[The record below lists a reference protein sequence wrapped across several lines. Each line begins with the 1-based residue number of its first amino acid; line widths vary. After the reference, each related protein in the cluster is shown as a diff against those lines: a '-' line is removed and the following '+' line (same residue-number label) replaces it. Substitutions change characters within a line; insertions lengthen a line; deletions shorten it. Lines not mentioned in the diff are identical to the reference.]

1 LTPKKRPRRASRQQK
16 PAPSGLPDR
25 DELLRFIA
33 ANGSADR
40 RLIAR
45 EFGLRG
51 PQRAAL
57 RALLRELE
65 NEGLVERQG
74 RRGVRPAGQLPP
86 VAVIEITAIDA
97 DGDPLARPV
106 SWQHDEKPPTIFVE
120 SPGSRTGDPG
130 IGDRLLA
137 RLSAMPD
144 GSYSAKPMRKL
155 PSGPVQIVGLYR
167 TSPQGGRITPLE
179 RGSRNEFQVATA
191 DTGGAEDGALV
202 TATVLP
208 GRRAGLARASV
219 TQVIGSADDPHAISL
234 IAIHTADIPH
244 IFPEEAL
251 VQAAD
256 SPAFDTGQRTDLRAL
271 PLVTI
276 DGADARDFDDAV
288 FAEPDRENPQGWHI
302 IVAIADVAWYVRPGD
317 ALDREAY
324 RRGNSV
330 YFPDRVVPMLPE
342 ALSNGL
348 CSLRPREDRPCLAAH
363 LWIEA
368 NGRLRRHRFERA
380 VMRSAARLT
389 YEQAQAARDGHEQL
403 PGPLAQALPH
413 LYGAYAALTAG
424 RKRRGALEIDLPE
437 RQVIFGDDNRISEIT
452 TLRRLDSHR
461 LIEEFMIT
469 ANVAAAQTLDRR
481 NRPCM
486 YRVHDQP
493 DPERVQELAQI
504 LKEYDLPLALGQ
516 VVKPAIFNRIIDK
529 IRGEPTERLINQLI
543 LRTQSQAQYSPE
555 NLGHFGLALRQYAHF
570 TSPIRRYA
578 DLLVHRSLIAA
589 LDLGEGA
596 LAEHAGADFSEAG
609 RHISATERRA
619 TAAERSTL
627 DRYLAS
633 FLADRVGATFSGHIA
648 GVARFGL
655 FVTLGDTGADG
666 LVPISRLPGDYYNHD
681 HRRHALVGER
691 SGRVYRLG
699 DPVEVRLSEADGLS
713 GSLVLDLMEGPA
725 QLVGGPRHSRARV
738 TPSNRVKRA
747 GRAKTKRSAR
757 KEARKAPVPRH

>member
-1 LTPKKRPRRASRQQK
+1 MTPTKRPRRSGRQQK
-16 PAPSGLPDR
+16 PAASSLPER

-33 ANGSADR
+33 TSGSADR
-40 RLIAR
+40 RDIAR

-65 NEGLVERQG
+65 DEGLVEREG

-86 VAVIEITAIDA
+86 VTVIEVTAIDA
-97 DGDPLARPV
+97 DGEPLARPT
-106 SWQHDEKPPTIFVE
+106 SWEHDEKPPTIYVE
-120 SPGSRTGDPG
+120 STGSRTGAPG

-144 GSYSAKPMRKL
+144 GSYIAKPMRRL
-155 PSGPVQIVGLYR
+155 PTGPAQIVGVYR
-167 TSPQGGRITPLE
+167 TSPHGARITPLE

-191 DTGGAEDGALV
+191 DIGGAKDGALV
-202 TATVLP
+202 TATVMP
-208 GRRAGLARASV
+208 GRRAGLPRASV
-219 TQVIGSADDPHAISL
+219 TQVIGSTDDPHAISL
-234 IAIHTADIPH
+234 IAIYSGGIPH
-244 IFPEEAL
+244 IFPDEAL
-251 VQAAD
+251 VQAEN
-256 SPAFDTGQRTDLRAL
+256 SPAFDTDGRADLRAL

-288 FAEPDRENPQGWHI
+288 FAEPDPENPEGWHI

-348 CSLRPREDRPCLAAH
+348 CSLRPLEDRPCLAAH
-363 LWIEA
+363 LWIGA
-368 NGRLRRHRFERA
+368 NGRLRQHRFERA

-389 YEQAQAARDGHEQL
+389 YEQAQAARDGHEEL
-403 PGPLAQALPH
+403 PAAVAQALPH
-413 LYGAYAALTAG
+413 LYGAYTALASG
-424 RKRRGALEIDLPE
+424 RKHRGALEIDLPE
-437 RQVIFGDDNRISEIT
+437 RKVVFGDDNKISEIT
-452 TLRRLDSHR
+452 TVQRLDSHR
-461 LIEEFMIT
+461 LVEEFMIT
-469 ANVAAAQTLDRR
+469 ANVAAAQTLDRA

-486 YRVHDQP
+486 YRVHDRP
-493 DPERVQELAQI
+493 DSERVQELAQI
-504 LKEYDLPLALGQ
+504 LKEYSLPLALGQ
-516 VVKPAIFNRIIDK
+516 VIKPAIFNRIIDK
-529 IRGEPTERLINQLI
+529 IRGEPAERLINQLI
-543 LRTQSQAQYSPE
+543 LRTQSQAQYSPD

-570 TSPIRRYA
+570 TSPIRRYS

-589 LDLGEGA
+589 LDLGKGA
-596 LAEHAGADFSEAG
+596 LAGDAGATFGEAG
-609 RHISATERRA
+609 QHISATERRA
-619 TAAERSTL
+619 TVAERSTL

-633 FLADRVGATFSGHIA
+633 YLADRVGATFAGHIA

-691 SGRVYRLG
+691 SGRVFRLG

-725 QLVGGPRHSRARV
+725 DAASRPRRSRARV
-738 TPSNRVKRA
+738 TPPTKVKRP
-747 GRAKTKRSAR
+747 GRAKTKRTR
-757 KEARKAPVPRH
+757 PKGPR